1 MTLLRARL
9 PVRYGRQ
16 LVAAAFVSIF
26 VALPAAQAPV
36 FYRFSFPERNQRVM
50 HVEVTFPDIPP
61 DPLEVLMSRSSPG
74 RYAIHDFASHVLD
87 VSATDSAG
95 RALTIEHP
103 NPNQWTVS
111 GHSGEVRLSY
121 RVRGDQVN
129 GTYLGVDG
137 THAHINMPAAI
148 IWGRGLE
155 KRGLALRFEPPPG
168 TSWRVATQ
176 LLTGRD
182 AFSYSAPN
190 LQYLMDSPTEVSA
203 FALRTF
209 TVGDNGR
216 TPVFRV
222 AVHHSGTDAELDAF
236 VRDVESIVRETRY
249 VFGEYPRFE
258 GNTYTFIADYLLGN
272 NDDGM
277 EHRNSAVLTSSRSI
291 RNDRMNRLIAVSH
304 EFCHAWNA
312 ERIRPASLEP
322 FNFEETNV
330 SGELWFAEGF
340 CNYYGSLV
348 LRRSG
353 LWSVRDFARD
363 IGEAIS
369 DVVRRPGRET
379 RSVVEMSRL
388 APLMDGADSADSAL
402 SSNFVSYYTW
412 GEALAVG
419 LDLML
424 RDRTGGRVT
433 LDDYMRALW
442 AKFGRAGG
450 RLPGYVEL
458 PYTETDLKRMLAD
471 VSGDAAFADGFFA
484 RFVDGREVI
493 DYAPLL
499 ARAGLI
505 VRTAGP
511 TSTFDVVPVED
522 TGQRATDEQQRFRDG
537 WLSSGARNVF

>member
-1 MTLLRARL
+1 
-9 PVRYGRQ
+9 
-16 LVAAAFVSIF
+16 
-26 VALPAAQAPV
+26 
-36 FYRFSFPERNQRVM
+36 
-50 HVEVTFPDIPP
+50 
-61 DPLEVLMSRSSPG
+61 
-74 RYAIHDFASHVLD
+74 
-87 VSATDSAG
+87 
-95 RALTIEHP
+95 
-103 NPNQWTVS
+103 VS

-291 RNDRMNRLIAVSH
+291 RN
-304 EFCHAWNA
+304 E
-312 ERIRPASLEP
+312 
-322 FNFEETNV
+322 
-330 SGELWFAEGF
+330 
-340 CNYYGSLV
+340 
-348 LRRSG
+348 
-353 LWSVRDFARD
+353 
-363 IGEAIS
+363 
-369 DVVRRPGRET
+369 
-379 RSVVEMSRL
+379 
-388 APLMDGADSADSAL
+388 
-402 SSNFVSYYTW
+402 
-412 GEALAVG
+412 
-419 LDLML
+419 
-424 RDRTGGRVT
+424 
-433 LDDYMRALW
+433 
-442 AKFGRAGG
+442 
-450 RLPGYVEL
+450 
-458 PYTETDLKRMLAD
+458 
-471 VSGDAAFADGFFA
+471 
-484 RFVDGREVI
+484 
-493 DYAPLL
+493 
-499 ARAGLI
+499 
-505 VRTAGP
+505 
-511 TSTFDVVPVED
+511 
-522 TGQRATDEQQRFRDG
+522 
-537 WLSSGARNVF
+537 